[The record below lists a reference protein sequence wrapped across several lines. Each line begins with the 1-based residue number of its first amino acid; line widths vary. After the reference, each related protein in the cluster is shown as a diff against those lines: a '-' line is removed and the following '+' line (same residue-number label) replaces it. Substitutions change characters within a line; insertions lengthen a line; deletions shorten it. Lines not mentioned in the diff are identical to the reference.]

1 MSQLLSIKID
11 FKKVPQEKL
20 YKGTKGT
27 YGNITVSINDQ
38 VDQYGNNVS
47 VWYEQ
52 SKEEREAKAER
63 IYLGNGKVIFSGGSA
78 PAPAPVPVHASIIS
92 AQQTPDTSD
101 LPF

>member
-1 MSQLLSIKID
+1 MSQLLSVKID

-20 YKGTKGT
+20 FKGTKGT

-47 VWYEQ
+47 VWFEQ
-52 SKEEREAKAER
+52 SKEERQAKAER
-63 IYLGNGKVIFSGGSA
+63 IYLGNGKVVFSGGST
-78 PAPAPVPVHASIIS
+78 PAPVPVPVQAPVESVRTNDDS
-92 AQQTPDTSD
+92 

>member
-1 MSQLLSIKID
+1 MSQLLSVKID
-11 FKKVPQEKL
+11 FNKVPKDKL
-20 YKGTKGT
+20 FKGTKGT

-47 VWYEQ
+47 VWFEQ

-63 IYLGNGKVIFSGGSA
+63 IYLGNGKVIFSGGST
-78 PAPAPVPVHASIIS
+78 PAHAPVQAPIASAPQPADS
-92 AQQTPDTSD
+92 SD

>member
-1 MSQLLSIKID
+1 M
-11 FKKVPQEKL
+11 
-20 YKGTKGT
+20 
-27 YGNITVSINDQ
+27 SINDQ

-63 IYLGNGKVIFSGGSA
+63 IYLGNGKVVFSGGST
-78 PAPAPVPVHASIIS
+78 PAPAQVQALVESVRTNDDS
-92 AQQTPDTSD
+92 